1 MSKKSTKV
9 LSGAL
14 ATTTILGSVMG
25 ATTAMAANNV
35 DELYAT
41 AYNATEAAKKEK
53 TQESI
58 NVARKAV
65 RELSKALENDKD
77 LQANLIGTLSEALDP
92 LQHNLFVAFY
102 DILYKE
108 DKVTEKESLTQAEI
122 NKAREFINGFNGAEE
137 NAQYVPAWSSAVDK
151 FQQANVNAAHAA
163 VEKAQASKLAADIEA
178 AKVLVADLLTST
190 NADVLEAAK
199 GLEIIVKDLENKMDL
214 ASVKVV
220 DTNKVE
226 VKLNKAVAD
235 TAKVT
240 VELKQGLATRY
251 TTAKWSED
259 KTTVVLEAPSAL
271 GVGEYNVVVTEGE
284 TVLTGAVKVEAEKA
298 EAIAVTNEKVV
309 DGTEAVVAFQ
319 VQNQYGTDMKVNG
332 NSADLTIKAYNVTQG
347 KNVTVKDESATKSEF
362 TLDLKAVAEDAK
374 VNDEIRLVMSY
385 KGVTVT
391 KVLTVVE
398 ASTNAELT
406 LGNAVLPEKATRF
419 QVGQTA
425 VKVPV
430 TIKDSEGKAV
440 KLTKAMLTSEIT
452 VVSSNKAVA
461 DLNTAEVDSEGNL
474 LVDLKAEGN
483 VIFTA
488 ILNNKAGVVSTTS
501 IKVEKAPEVAS
512 VSMTSPNR
520 LVAANDEV
528 KLEATAVDQ
537 YGDKIDLTGVTFEY
551 KIDNGS
557 AVSVT
562 PVEGKLT
569 FAPAT
574 AGDLVL
580 VAKANGKEIGKV
592 TFKVEAAA
600 EPTAIVGVDMVKF
613 FENTATA
620 EVKASDVKVKDQY
633 GRDYKLAG
641 EDTVTIAAKDETLDG
656 VTTSGTTLKAAT
668 PVTFTGTT
676 VNDNEVVVFS
686 LANGAKFE
694 VTLASVKAEAIT
706 SYVLNEV
713 PTIFASAT
721 ADYHAELNLVGKTA
735 KGEKVALVAG
745 KITNITSSDLSVA
758 KITKNKVEG
767 VAKGTSVISVWN
779 GATKLA
785 ETTVT
790 VSDVKPV
797 VKSVE
802 FKEDFTTVSSSDELK
817 GKIVIKDQYGVEIE
831 DADGKFVSGNE
842 EVLTI
847 SGSTATVVKAGKVT
861 ISFVSSNGLVTS
873 KEVQAQK

>member
-35 DELYAT
+35 DALYAT

-58 NVARKAV
+58 NTARKAV
-65 RELSKALENDKD
+65 RELNKALENDKD
-77 LQANLIGTLSEALDP
+77 LQANLVGTLSEALDP

-108 DKVTEKESLTQAEI
+108 DKVTEKDSLTQAEI

-137 NAQYVPAWSSAVDK
+137 NAQYVPAWSTAVDK

-163 VEKAQASKLAADIEA
+163 VEKAQASKLSADIQA
-178 AKVLVADLLTST
+178 AKALVADLLTST

-199 GLEIIVKDLENKMDL
+199 GLEIIVKDLENKMEL

-235 TAKVT
+235 TAKVV

-271 GVGEYNVVVTEGE
+271 GVGEYNVVVTEGQ

-309 DGTEAVVAFQ
+309 DGTDAVVAFQ

-332 NSADLTIKAYNVTQG
+332 NSSDLTIKAYNVTQG
-347 KNVTVKDESATKSEF
+347 KNVTVKGESATKSEF
-362 TLDLKAVAEDAK
+362 ALDLKSVAEDVK

-391 KVLTVVE
+391 KVLKVVE

-440 KLTKAMLTSEIT
+440 KLTKDMLTSDIT
-452 VVSSNKAVA
+452 LVSSNKAVA

-501 IKVEKAPEVAS
+501 IKVEKAPEVTA
-512 VSMTSPNR
+512 VSMTSPTK

-537 YGDKIDLTGVTFEY
+537 YGDKIALTGVTFEY

-580 VAKANGKEIGKV
+580 VAKANNKEIGKV

-600 EPTAIVGVDMVKF
+600 EPTAIVGVDMVKL

-633 GRDYKLAG
+633 GRDYELKAS
-641 EDTVTIAAKDETLDG
+641 DDITVAAKDETFNG
-656 VTTSGTTLKAAT
+656 VTVSGTSLKT
-668 PVTFTGTT
+668 STSVTFTGTA

-706 SYVLNEV
+706 SYALNEV
-713 PTIFASAT
+713 STIYASAT
-721 ADYHAELNLVGKTA
+721 ADYHAGLNLVGKTA

-758 KITKNKVEG
+758 KITNNKVEG
-767 VAKGTSVISVWN
+767 VAEGKSVIAVWN

-790 VSDVKPV
+790 VSKVAPV

-802 FKEDFTTVSSSDELK
+802 FKADFTTVSSSDDLAT
-817 GKIVIKDQYGVEIE
+817 KIEIKDQYGVKIA
-831 DADGKFVSGNE
+831 DADGKFVSGNK

-861 ISFVSSNGLVTS
+861 VSFVSSNGLVTS
-873 KEVQAQK
+873 KEVQAQ